1 MGMIIVIMKII
12 IGKGGY
18 EPPARGRRYVDCKNQ
33 ITAIADDCSSRGKI
47 NYVQNIV
54 HSIGF

>member
-1 MGMIIVIMKII
+1 MIMIIMINTIIIIMGMIIVIMKII

-33 ITAIADDCSSRGKI
+33 ITAIADDYP
-47 NYVQNIV
+47 N
-54 HSIGF
+54 

>member
-18 EPPARGRRYVDCKNQ
+18 KPPARGRRYVDCKSQ
-33 ITAIADDCSSRGKI
+33 ITAIADDYPNRGKI
-47 NYVQNIV
+47 SYLQNIV